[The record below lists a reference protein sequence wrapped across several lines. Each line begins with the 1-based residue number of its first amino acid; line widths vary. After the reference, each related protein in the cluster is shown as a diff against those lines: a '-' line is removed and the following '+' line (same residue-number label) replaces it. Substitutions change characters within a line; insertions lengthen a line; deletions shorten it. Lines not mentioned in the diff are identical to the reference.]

1 MEIYETQAEIATRKN
16 WLLSLV
22 VITLVAFGTLVLL
35 QGISIALVPFLF
47 QVSMEDLMSLVAGN
61 YDIPNGR
68 MALLFTQ
75 GVGSGLGFWAATWIV
90 VRFLEKADL
99 NWTKQLSRVNGK
111 NMALVT
117 AMTVGG
123 MLFNGLLMYW
133 NSHLVLPE
141 FLSGVEQWMRD
152 METQLMELTQFLT
165 DFQSIPELLTGIL
178 VIGVFAGVGEELF
191 FRGLIQP
198 KMQGYFRSPH
208 WGIWVTAFI
217 FSAIHAQF
225 FGFLPRVFLG
235 ALFGYLYHYTGSLF
249 YPILGH
255 ILNNA
260 LTLLLVYGANK
271 GFIDLDVQATD
282 TVSYPGAIVGFL
294 VLILGFLYFKKVNRG
309 KDEKLDQSV

>member
-260 LTLLLVYGANK
+260 LTLLLVYGANQ

>member
-178 VIGVFAGVGEELF
+178 VIGVFAGVG
-191 FRGLIQP
+191 
-198 KMQGYFRSPH
+198 
-208 WGIWVTAFI
+208 I

-260 LTLLLVYGANK
+260 LTLLLVYSANQ

>member
-1 MEIYETQAEIATRKN
+1 MEIYETQAEIASRKN

-22 VITLVAFGTLVLL
+22 VITLVTFGTLVLL
-35 QGISIALVPFLF
+35 QGLSLAVVPFLF
-47 QVSMEDLMSLVAGN
+47 QVSMEDMMSLVSGN

-75 GVGSGLGFWAATWIV
+75 GIGSGLGFWVATWIII
-90 VRFLEKADL
+90 RFLEKANL
-99 NWTKQLSRVNGK
+99 KWAKQRARVSSK
-111 NMALVT
+111 NLALVT

-123 MLFNGLLMYW
+123 MLLNGLLMYW
-133 NSHLVLPE
+133 NSQMVLPE
-141 FLSGVEQWMRD
+141 FLLGVEQWMRD
-152 METQLMELTQFLT
+152 METQLMELTVFLT

-198 KMQGYFRSPH
+198 KMQVYFRSPH

-225 FGFLPRVFLG
+225 FGFFPRLFLG

-260 LTLLLVYGANK
+260 LTLLLVYGSNQ

-282 TVSYPGAIVGFL
+282 TVSYPAALVGFL

>member
-1 MEIYETQAEIATRKN
+1 MEIYETQAEIASRKN

-22 VITLVAFGTLVLL
+22 VITLVAFGALVLL
-35 QGISIALVPFLF
+35 QGISLALVPFLF

-75 GVGSGLGFWAATWIV
+75 GIGSGLGFCAATWII
-90 VRFLEKADL
+90 VRFLEKANL
-99 NWTKQLSRVNGK
+99 NWTKQLSRVSGK
-111 NMALVT
+111 NLALVT

-133 NSHLVLPE
+133 NSLLVLPD

-152 METQLMELTQFLT
+152 METQLMELTQYLT
-165 DFQSIPELLTGIL
+165 DFQSIPELLAGIL
-178 VIGVFAGVGEELF
+178 VIGVFAGVGEEMF

-198 KMQGYFRSPH
+198 KMQRYFQSPH
-208 WGIWVTAFI
+208 LGIWITAFI
-217 FSAIHAQF
+217 FSAIHVQF
-225 FGFLPRVFLG
+225 YGFLPRMFLG

-255 ILNNA
+255 ILNNTF
-260 LTLLLVYGANK
+260 TLLLVYAFNEGL
-271 GFIDLDVQATD
+271 IELDVQSTD
-282 TVSYPGAIVGFL
+282 TVSYPGALVGFL

-309 KDEKLDQSV
+309 KDEKLDQGV

>member
-1 MEIYETQAEIATRKN
+1 MEIYETQAEIASRKN

-35 QGISIALVPFLF
+35 QGISIAFVPFLF

-75 GVGSGLGFWAATWIV
+75 GIGSGLGFWAATWIV
-90 VRFLEKADL
+90 VRFLEKANL
-99 NWTKQLSRVNGK
+99 NWTKQLSRVTGK
-111 NMALVT
+111 NLALVT

-123 MLFNGLLMYW
+123 MLVNGLLMYW

-165 DFQSIPELLTGIL
+165 DFQSIPELLAGIL

-198 KMQGYFRSPH
+198 KMQGYLQSPH
-208 WGIWVTAFI
+208 WGIWVTAII
-217 FSAIHAQF
+217 FSAIHVQF
-225 FGFLPRVFLG
+225 YGFLPRLFLG

-260 LTLLLVYGANK
+260 LTLLLVYAANQ
-271 GFIDLDVQATD
+271 GLIALDVQSTD
-282 TVSYPGAIVGFL
+282 TVSYPGALLGFL
-294 VLILGFLYFKKVNRG
+294 VLTLGFLYFKKVNRG
-309 KDEKLDQSV
+309 KDEKLDQGV

>member
-1 MEIYETQAEIATRKN
+1 MEIYETQAEIASRKN

-22 VITLVAFGTLVLL
+22 VITLVGFGTLVLL
-35 QGISIALVPFLF
+35 QGISIAFVPFLF
-47 QVSMEDLMSLVAGN
+47 QVSMEDLMSLVEGN

-75 GVGSGLGFWAATWIV
+75 GIGSGLGFWVATWII
-90 VRFLEKADL
+90 VRFLEKANLD
-99 NWTKQLSRVNGK
+99 WTTQLSRVTGK
-111 NMALVT
+111 NLVFVT

-133 NSHLVLPE
+133 NSQMVLPD
-141 FLSGVEQWMRD
+141 FLSEVEQWMRE

-178 VIGVFAGVGEELF
+178 VIGVFAGVGEEMF

-198 KMQGYFRSPH
+198 KMQGYFRSAH
-208 WGIWVTAFI
+208 WGIWVTAII

-260 LTLLLVYGANK
+260 LTLLLVYGANQ
-271 GFIDLDVQATD
+271 GIIDLDVQSND
-282 TVSYPGAIVGFL
+282 TVSYPAALVGFL

>member
-1 MEIYETQAEIATRKN
+1 MEIYETQAEIASRKN

-22 VITLVAFGTLVLL
+22 VITLVTFGTLVLL
-35 QGISIALVPFLF
+35 QGLSLAVVPFLF
-47 QVSMEDLMSLVAGN
+47 QVSMEDMMSLVSGN

-75 GVGSGLGFWAATWIV
+75 GIGSGLGFWVATWIII
-90 VRFLEKADL
+90 RFLEKANL
-99 NWTKQLSRVNGK
+99 KWAKQRARVSSK
-111 NMALVT
+111 NLALVT

-133 NSHLVLPE
+133 NSQRVLPE

-152 METQLMELTQFLT
+152 METQLMELTVFLT

-198 KMQGYFRSPH
+198 KMQVYFRSPH

-225 FGFLPRVFLG
+225 FGFFPRLFLG

-260 LTLLLVYGANK
+260 LTLLLVYGSNQ

-282 TVSYPGAIVGFL
+282 TVSYPAALVGFL

>member
-1 MEIYETQAEIATRKN
+1 MEIYETQAEIASRKN

-22 VITLVAFGTLVLL
+22 VITLVTFGTLVLL
-35 QGISIALVPFLF
+35 QVLSLAVVPFLF
-47 QVSMEDLMSLVAGN
+47 QVSMEDMMSLVSGN

-75 GVGSGLGFWAATWIV
+75 GIGSGLGFWVATWIII
-90 VRFLEKADL
+90 RFLEKANL
-99 NWTKQLSRVNGK
+99 KWAKQRARVSSK
-111 NMALVT
+111 NLALVT
-117 AMTVGG
+117 VMTVGG

-133 NSHLVLPE
+133 NSQMVLPE

-152 METQLMELTQFLT
+152 METQLMELTVFLT

-198 KMQGYFRSPH
+198 KMQVYFRSPH

-225 FGFLPRVFLG
+225 FGFFPRLFLG

-260 LTLLLVYGANK
+260 LTLLLVYGSNQ

-282 TVSYPGAIVGFL
+282 TVSYPAALVGFL

>member
-1 MEIYETQAEIATRKN
+1 MEIYETQAEIASRKN

-35 QGISIALVPFLF
+35 QGVAIAFVPFLF

-75 GVGSGLGFWAATWIV
+75 GIGSGLGFWAATWIV
-90 VRFLEKADL
+90 VRFLEKANL
-99 NWTKQLSRVNGK
+99 NWAKQLSRVTGK
-111 NMALVT
+111 NLALVT

-123 MLFNGLLMYW
+123 MLVNGLLMYW
-133 NSHLVLPE
+133 NSHLALPE
-141 FLSGVEQWMRD
+141 FLSEVEQWMRD

-165 DFQSIPELLTGIL
+165 NFQSISELLAGIL

-198 KMQGYFRSPH
+198 KMQGYLGSPH
-208 WGIWVTAFI
+208 WGIWVTAII
-217 FSAIHAQF
+217 FSAIHVQF
-225 FGFLPRVFLG
+225 YGFLPRLFLG

-260 LTLLLVYGANK
+260 LTLLLVYAANQ
-271 GFIDLDVQATD
+271 GVIALDVQSTD
-282 TVSYPGAIVGFL
+282 TVSYPGALLGFL
-294 VLILGFLYFKKVNRG
+294 VLTLGFLYFKKVNRG
-309 KDEKLDQSV
+309 KDEKLDQGV

>member
-1 MEIYETQAEIATRKN
+1 MEIYETQAEIASRKN

-22 VITLVAFGTLVLL
+22 VITLVGFGTLVLL
-35 QGISIALVPFLF
+35 QGISIAFVPFLF

-75 GVGSGLGFWAATWIV
+75 GIGSGLGFWVATWII
-90 VRFLEKADL
+90 VRFLEKANLD
-99 NWTKQLSRVNGK
+99 WTTQLSRVTGK
-111 NMALVT
+111 NLALVT

-133 NSHLVLPE
+133 NSQMVLPD
-141 FLSGVEQWMRD
+141 FLSEVEQWMRE

-178 VIGVFAGVGEELF
+178 VIGVFAGVGEEMF

-198 KMQGYFRSPH
+198 KMQGYFRSAH
-208 WGIWVTAFI
+208 WGIWVTAII

-260 LTLLLVYGANK
+260 LTLLLVYGANQ
-271 GFIDLDVQATD
+271 GIIDLDVQSND
-282 TVSYPGAIVGFL
+282 TVSYPAALVGFL

>member
-1 MEIYETQAEIATRKN
+1 MEIYETQAEIAARKN

-22 VITLVAFGTLVLL
+22 VITLVAFGTLVVL
-35 QGISIALVPFLF
+35 QGISLAIIPFLF
-47 QVSMEDLMSLVAGN
+47 QVSMEDMMSLASGN

-75 GVGSGLGFWAATWIV
+75 GLGSGLGFWVATWIII
-90 VRFLEKADL
+90 RFLEKANL
-99 NWTKQLSRVNGK
+99 NWAKQKSRVTGK
-111 NMALVT
+111 ILALVT
-117 AMTVGG
+117 GMTVGG
-123 MLFNGLLMYW
+123 MFFNGLLMYW
-133 NSHLVLPE
+133 NSHLILPD
-141 FLSGVEQWMRD
+141 FLSGVEQWMHD
-152 METQLMELTQFLT
+152 METQLMELTVFLT
-165 DFQSIPELLTGIL
+165 NFQSIPELLAGIL

-198 KMQGYFRSPH
+198 KMQVYFRSPH

-217 FSAIHAQF
+217 FSAIHVQF
-225 FGFLPRVFLG
+225 FGFLPRLFLG

-260 LTLLLVYGANK
+260 ITLLLVYGSNQ
-271 GFIDLDVQATD
+271 GFFELDVHATD
-282 TVSYPGAIVGFL
+282 TVSYPAALAGFL

>member
-1 MEIYETQAEIATRKN
+1 MEIYETRAEIASRKN
-16 WLLSLV
+16 WFLSLV
-22 VITLVAFGTLVLL
+22 VIALVAFGTLVLL
-35 QGISIALVPFLF
+35 QSIAIVLTPFLF
-47 QVSMEDLMSLVAGN
+47 QISFDDFVSLADGN

-68 MALLFTQ
+68 MAFLFTQ
-75 GVGSGLGFWAATWIV
+75 GLGTGLGFCIATWIV
-90 VRFLEKADL
+90 VGFLEKADL
-99 NWTKQLSRVNGK
+99 RWAKQLSRVSGK
-111 NMALVT
+111 NLALVT
-117 AMTVGG
+117 VMTVGG

-133 NSHLVLPE
+133 NSQLALPE

-165 DFQSIPELLTGIL
+165 NFQSIPELLVGIL

-198 KMQGYFRSPH
+198 KMQVYFRSPH
-208 WGIWVTAFI
+208 WGIWVTAII
-217 FSAIHAQF
+217 FSAIHVQF
-225 FGFLPRVFLG
+225 YGFLPRMFLG

-260 LTLLLVYGANK
+260 ITLLLVYGANQ
-271 GFIDLDVQATD
+271 GVFDLDVQSTD
-282 TVSYPGAIVGFL
+282 TVSYPGAVVGFL